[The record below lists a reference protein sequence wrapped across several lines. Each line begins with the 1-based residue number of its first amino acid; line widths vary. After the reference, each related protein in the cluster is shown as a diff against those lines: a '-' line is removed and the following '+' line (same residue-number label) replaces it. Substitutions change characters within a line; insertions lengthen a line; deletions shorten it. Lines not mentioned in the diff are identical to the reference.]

1 MKKPKFIPEFD
12 DIPTPRTRMPELA
25 LEERHLSF
33 AEVDLGFDEEL
44 ALAEAARCL
53 SCRRCIGC
61 GLCLAECDR
70 DAIVYDQKPEAA
82 TITFDEVVIATG
94 SSSFDAS
101 RKPELGYESGM
112 NIVTTAELERMLSPT
127 GPYAG
132 LPLRPG
138 DGTFPRRIAFVQCV
152 GSREEGIGADYCS
165 STCCTDALELASSLR
180 EKLDDVAITIYHRGM
195 RPVGRRGE
203 ELFRAAERGEGP
215 ALVMAMVTGV
225 AGSDCEGP
233 VTVTYDTGAGDTE
246 EGFDLVVLSV
256 GRGASDATRGLT
268 RRLRADANKFGF
280 VSTDTLVPVATS
292 AEGVLAAGSCVRPV
306 DHLGAANS
314 GAAAAAVA
322 SRSDDYVKSGEAREE
337 KAAGLVPDEL
347 SGTPAG
353 TPVLVCVCEQGL
365 SVTSIDPGE
374 LVREVGKLDGV
385 TLAVSLTLACG
396 HDSLRR
402 LRDLAGGLSNAR
414 VLVVGCY
421 PRTHGALLKERLA
434 ARFPS
439 AGEVGVVGVGS
450 GLTASEVASRVGE
463 RLAGREELRP
473 PAAARPEQRVLVV
486 GGGLAGLTAAREV
499 AAHGVPV
506 TLVEPSDSL
515 GGTAPLQVASDPDLY
530 AQWSALAEGVSSNPL
545 IDVRLDSTV
554 SAIEPAEGGFVPTI
568 DGPGSGP
575 KVAHG
580 VLIASTGATDCT
592 PPGRAGSGSGSVLT
606 QAELAASLGAG
617 GTGRGK
623 VVMIQ
628 CVGSRSD
635 EHPYCSRTCCADALR
650 NALRL
655 KREDPECEVTILHR
669 GIRVWGFDE
678 ELLSEAIDQGV
689 DFVEV
694 AAQVEVAEGGKP
706 AVSATDG
713 GGETVALEPDLVV
726 LSTGI
731 EPSAATAQLA
741 GIAGVELA
749 SDGFFTRTGA
759 VASVKDVLHIYACG
773 RACGPTAVHERV
785 LQAQAAAGK
794 ACLLLKRGYDEA

>member
-12 DIPTPRTRMPELA
+12 DIPTLRAKMPELA

-70 DAIVYDQKPEAA
+70 DAIVYDQKPEVA

-180 EKLDDVAITIYHRGM
+180 EKLDDVAVTIYHRGM

-256 GRGASDATRGLT
+256 GRGASDATHGLT
-268 RRLRADANKFGF
+268 RRLRIDANKFRF
-280 VSTDTLVPVATS
+280 VSTDTLLPVATS

-314 GAAAAAVA
+314 GAATAAVA
-322 SRSDDYVKSGEAREE
+322 SRSDDYMKSGEAREE
-337 KAAGLVPDEL
+337 EAASSAPDEL

-365 SVTSIDPGE
+365 SVTALDPGE
-374 LVREVGKLDGV
+374 LAREVGRLDGV
-385 TLAVSLTLACG
+385 TLAVSLRLACG

-439 AGEVGVVGVGS
+439 AGEVSVVGVGS
-450 GLTASEVASRVGE
+450 GLTASEVASR
-463 RLAGREELRP
+463 AG
-473 PAAARPEQRVLVV
+473 
-486 GGGLAGLTAAREV
+486 EV

-515 GGTAPLQVASDPDLY
+515 GGTAPLDIASDPDLL
-530 AQWSALAEGVSSNPL
+530 ARWSALAEGVSSNPL
-545 IDVRLDSTV
+545 IDVRLNSTV
-554 SAIEPAEGGFVPTI
+554 SAIEPAEGGFVPKI
-568 DGPGSGP
+568 DGRGSGP
-575 KVAHG
+575 TVAHG
-580 VLIASTGATDCT
+580 VLIVSTGATDYT
-592 PPGRAGSGSGSVLT
+592 PPGRTGSGSGSVLT

-617 GTGRGK
+617 ETGRGK

-628 CVGSRSD
+628 CVGSRND

-655 KREDPECEVTILHR
+655 KQEDPGCEVTILHR

-678 ELLSEAIDQGV
+678 ELLSEVIDQGV

-694 AAQVEVAEGGKP
+694 TDRVEAQVEVTEGGKP
-706 AVSATDG
+706 AVSATG
-713 GGETVALEPDLVV
+713 TGGEAVALEPDLVV
-726 LSTGI
+726 LSTGV

-741 GIAGVELA
+741 GIAGVDLA

-759 VASVKDVLHIYACG
+759 VASASGGVHVFACG
-773 RACGPTAVHERV
+773 RACGPAAVHERV

>member
-33 AEVDLGFDEEL
+33 AEVDLGFDEEP
-44 ALAEAARCL
+44 ALREAARCL

-70 DAIVYDQKPEAA
+70 DAIVYDQKPEVAR
-82 TITFDEVVIATG
+82 ITFDEVVIATG
-94 SSSFDAS
+94 SSSFYAA
-101 RKPELGYESGM
+101 RKPEMGYESGM

-138 DGTFPRRIAFVQCV
+138 DGMFPRRVAFVQCV

-165 STCCTDALELASSLR
+165 STCCTDALELASRLR
-180 EKLDDVAITIYHRGM
+180 EKLDDVAVSIYHRGM
-195 RPVGRRGE
+195 RPIGRRGE
-203 ELFRAAERGEGP
+203 ELCRAAERGEGP

-233 VTVTYDTGAGDTE
+233 VTVTYDTGAGDTRE
-246 EGFDLVVLSV
+246 EFDLVVLSI
-256 GRGASDATRGLT
+256 GRRPSDTTRGLT
-268 RRLRADANKFGF
+268 RRFRADANKFGF
-280 VSTDTLVPVATS
+280 VSTETLLPVATS
-292 AEGVLAAGSCVRPV
+292 AEGVLAAGSCVRPI

-322 SRSDDYVKSGEAREE
+322 SRCDDYMRSGEGREE
-337 KAAGLVPDEL
+337 STADPAAGEV

-353 TPVLVCVCEQGL
+353 TPALVCVCEQGL
-365 SVTSIDPGE
+365 SVTALDPGE
-374 LVREVGKLDGV
+374 VVREVGRLDGV

-421 PRTHGALLKERLA
+421 PSTHSGLVKERFA
-434 ARFPS
+434 TRFPS
-439 AGEVGVVGVGS
+439 ASEVGVVGVGS
-450 GLTASEVASRVGE
+450 GLTASDVASRVSE
-463 RLAGREELRP
+463 QLAGAEELQHSTTV
-473 PAAARPEQRVLVV
+473 RPEPRALVV
-486 GGGLAGLTAAREV
+486 GGGLAGLTAAEEV

-506 TLVEPSDSL
+506 TLVELSDSL
-515 GGTAPLQVASDPDLY
+515 GGTAPLQVASDPDLH
-530 AQWSALAEGVSSNPL
+530 AQWSALAERVSSNPL
-545 IDVRLDSTV
+545 IDVRLNSTV
-554 SAIEPAEGGFVPTI
+554 SAVEPTEGGFLPTI

-575 KVAHG
+575 KTAHG
-580 VLIASTGATDCT
+580 VLIASTGATDYA
-592 PPGRAGSGSGSVLT
+592 PSRRAGAGSGPVLT
-606 QAELAASLGAG
+606 QAGLAASLGAG
-617 GTGRGK
+617 STGRGK
-623 VVMIQ
+623 VVMVQ
-628 CVGSRSD
+628 CVGSRND

-655 KREDPECEVTILHR
+655 KREDPGCDVTILHR

-694 AAQVEVAEGGKP
+694 AAQVEVTDGAKP
-706 AVSATDG
+706 VVSATDT

-726 LSTGI
+726 LSTGV
-731 EPSAATAQLA
+731 EPSAATAQLS

-749 SDGFFTRTGA
+749 SDGFFIRTGA
-759 VASVKDVLHIYACG
+759 VAGVKDVLHIYACG
-773 RACGPTAVHERV
+773 LACGPAAVHERV
-785 LQAQAAAGK
+785 LQAQAVAGR
-794 ACLLLKRGYDEA
+794 ACLFLKRGYDEA

>member
-1 MKKPKFIPEFD
+1 
-12 DIPTPRTRMPELA
+12 
-25 LEERHLSF
+25 
-33 AEVDLGFDEEL
+33 
-44 ALAEAARCL
+44 
-53 SCRRCIGC
+53 
-61 GLCLAECDR
+61 
-70 DAIVYDQKPEAA
+70 
-82 TITFDEVVIATG
+82 
-94 SSSFDAS
+94 
-101 RKPELGYESGM
+101 
-112 NIVTTAELERMLSPT
+112 
-127 GPYAG
+127 
-132 LPLRPG
+132 
-138 DGTFPRRIAFVQCV
+138 
-152 GSREEGIGADYCS
+152 
-165 STCCTDALELASSLR
+165 
-180 EKLDDVAITIYHRGM
+180 
-195 RPVGRRGE
+195 
-203 ELFRAAERGEGP
+203 
-215 ALVMAMVTGV
+215 
-225 AGSDCEGP
+225 
-233 VTVTYDTGAGDTE
+233 
-246 EGFDLVVLSV
+246 
-256 GRGASDATRGLT
+256 
-268 RRLRADANKFGF
+268 
-280 VSTDTLVPVATS
+280 
-292 AEGVLAAGSCVRPV
+292 
-306 DHLGAANS
+306 
-314 GAAAAAVA
+314 
-322 SRSDDYVKSGEAREE
+322 
-337 KAAGLVPDEL
+337 
-347 SGTPAG
+347 
-353 TPVLVCVCEQGL
+353 
-365 SVTSIDPGE
+365 
-374 LVREVGKLDGV
+374 
-385 TLAVSLTLACG
+385 
-396 HDSLRR
+396 
-402 LRDLAGGLSNAR
+402 SNAR

-463 RLAGREELRP
+463 RLAGREERRP

-486 GGGLAGLTAAREV
+486 GGGLAGLTAAGEV

-515 GGTAPLQVASDPDLY
+515 GGTAPLQVASDPDLC
-530 AQWSALAEGVSSNPL
+530 AWWSALAEGVSSNPL

-580 VLIASTGATDCT
+580 VLIASTGATDYT

-628 CVGSRSD
+628 CVGSRND

-655 KREDPECEVTILHR
+655 KKEDPECEVTILHR

-689 DFVEV
+689 DLVEV
-694 AAQVEVAEGGKP
+694 AAQVEVAEDGKP
-706 AVSATDG
+706 AVSATDS
-713 GGETVALEPDLVV
+713 GGEAVALEPDLVV

-749 SDGFFTRTGA
+749 SDGFFTCTGA
-759 VASVKDVLHIYACG
+759 VASAKGVLHIYACG
-773 RACGPTAVHERV
+773 RACGPTAVRERV
-785 LQAQAAAGK
+785 LHAQAAAGK